1 MEAIV
6 IDIVVVLLV
15 VFVGIVAKS
24 GESALNMRKRA
35 TGNKGLLR
43 VIIDASSQDGYECPV
58 DNAEQYAEIST
69 THNEVFAGYTS
80 TYTAPNTVEPEPF
93 LTSELGA
100 VTTPNR
106 GCADAKQQSIADDS
120 SIIEQ
125 TAQTV
130 QSENQCSDSESV
142 ESNFDLRAA
151 VIYSEILSPKFKD
164 LD

>member
-43 VIIDASSQDGYECPV
+43 EIIDASSQDGYECPV
-58 DNAEQYAEIST
+58 DNAEQYAKTST
-69 THNEVFAGYTS
+69 TQNEVFAGYTS
-80 TYTAPNTVEPEPF
+80 TYTATNAVESEPF
-93 LTSELGA
+93 LTTELEA

-106 GCADAKQQSIADDS
+106 GCADAKQSIADDA

-142 ESNFDLRAA
+142 EPNFDLRAA